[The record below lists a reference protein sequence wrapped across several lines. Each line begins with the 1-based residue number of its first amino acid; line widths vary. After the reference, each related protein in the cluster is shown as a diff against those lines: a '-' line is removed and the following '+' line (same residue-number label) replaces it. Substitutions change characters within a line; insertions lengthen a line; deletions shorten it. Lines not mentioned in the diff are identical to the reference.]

1 MQFKRAQYT
10 QYVAT
15 STREFISC
23 VLCCF

>member
-1 MQFKRAQYT
+1 MQFKQAQYT

-15 STREFISC
+15 STREFIAC